1 MFKRTSNT
9 INNKV
14 EDLYVMKLYVNF
26 GIYCINTAKV
36 ITEEYMNN
44 ILDSYN
50 FIKEKRKEND
60 EVFKGFELYFDFDN
74 ICVKYDEDND
84 IVSGNYDMI
93 SGYSECNTGNF
104 SFKKIDHE
112 LEVFVLNKFG
122 LLNNDNEDYNIFNEL
137 DESVRIELEDIYNQ
151 IADDVVF
158 SKEGNDN
165 E

>member
-1 MFKRTSNT
+1 MFKRTLNT
-9 INNKV
+9 TNNKV
-14 EDLYVMKLYVNF
+14 ENLYVMRLCVNF
-26 GIYCINTAKV
+26 GIYGINTAKV

-60 EVFKGFELYFDFDN
+60 ENFKGFELYFDFDN

-84 IVSGNYDMI
+84 IVSENYDMI
-93 SGYSECNTGNF
+93 SGYSECNTGSF
-104 SFKKIDHE
+104 SFKKIDDE
-112 LEVFVLNKFG
+112 LEVFVLNKFS
-122 LLNNDNEDYNIFNEL
+122 LLNNDNEDYDIFNEL
-137 DESVRIELEDIYNQ
+137 DECIRIELEDIYNQ

-158 SKEGNDN
+158 SREGNDN